1 MVVAALNSALFAS
14 APSMGAGSIVSSVL
28 DDAKSRAAQLST
40 KSVAAES
47 VGDKAESLKQ
57 TAQAEINKG
66 ISKAQAAA
74 PGGSGGKIEL
84 YSGKYYA
91 ACTLGGILACG
102 TTHALVTPLDLVKCR
117 KQVNKDL
124 YKGNMD
130 GWSKIWKSEGGLRGI

>member
-28 DDAKSRAAQLST
+28 D
-40 KSVAAES
+40 
-47 VGDKAESLKQ
+47 KAESRKQ

-130 GWSKIWKSEGGLRGI
+130 GWSKIWKSEGGLRGIYT